1 MIERKGHPSIYFA
14 AIFAVFLANAVPFLW
29 LGEDS
34 FVIIHDNL
42 DSEISFLQVLK
53 NSGALVPWNLREIEQ
68 VFNGLNAGYFATSG
82 WLLRGLAAIMPVF
95 PAYGVYSIIVRI
107 IGFLGAFLLSK
118 FFLRDSFD
126 KNVFWA
132 LLLSGVW
139 ASMSCYTIYGIS
151 MLGLPLAV
159 WAILNLSQKQK
170 RVRNASV
177 FVLCMYPFL
186 SHFAFSGVFI
196 PGLILLSAFTQLGNR
211 AGLRLIFRALLLLL
225 MCTIVAHFAMFYTY
239 FFGEVTHRVE
249 RFYFHSG
256 FDVLAALKRSF
267 SALIFGQYHVGH
279 VFNPSLLIAALV
291 WIGRHPKQSSFLR
304 YLSLGLLVCSLAFGF
319 GLFLQQKLSSMVPLI
334 NVFQLSRVYQFVPI
348 LSLGIAIFFIQSNVP
363 LKLKSLIIL
372 PFCLGTIMQNQ
383 ELVQNWKA
391 MISGNEVE
399 CSFREF
405 YMIDAFQK
413 ADLIIGRSK
422 EEFRVIS
429 LGIHPAV
436 AQFNGFYTLD
446 SYQNLYPLAYKH
458 RWGEIIKDE
467 LEKDSKLEDYFNH
480 WGNRCYAFSAE
491 LGMPSTYAEKNWRS
505 QVVENWGVDFE
516 KLYSGGCRFIFSKAE
531 ISLDNHP
538 ELFLVDEIP
547 SSKSVLFVYGIHAS
561 VSND

>member
-1 MIERKGHPSIYFA
+1 MIARKGNPFIYLPV
-14 AIFAVFLANAVPFLW
+14 IFAVIIVNTVPFLW
-29 LGEDS
+29 LGEDG

-53 NSGALVPWNLREIEQ
+53 NAGALAPWNLSEIEQ

-82 WLLRGLAAIMPVF
+82 WLIRGLAAIMPVF
-95 PAYGVYSIIVRI
+95 RAYCVYSIIVRI
-107 IGFLGAFLLSK
+107 LGFLGAFLLSK

-151 MLGLPLAV
+151 MLGLPLAI
-159 WAILNLSQKQK
+159 WAILNLSHDQK

-177 FVLCMYPFL
+177 VVLCIYPFL

-196 PGLILLSAFTQLGNR
+196 PGLIFLSAISQLGNR
-211 AGLRLIFRALLLLL
+211 AGLRLIFRALFLMLL
-225 MCTIVAHFAMFYTY
+225 CTVVAHFAMFYTY
-239 FFGEVTHRVE
+239 FLGEVTHRVE
-249 RFYFHSG
+249 RLYFHSG
-256 FDVLAALKRSF
+256 FDVLAAFKKSF
-267 SALIFGQYHVGH
+267 SALIFGQYHVGN
-279 VFNPSLLIAALV
+279 VFNPSLLIATLI
-291 WIGRHPKQSSFLR
+291 WLGRHPKQSSVLR

-348 LSLGIAIFFIQSNVP
+348 LSLGIAIFFVQSNLS
-363 LKLKSLIIL
+363 LKLKSLIVI
-372 PFCLGTIMQNQ
+372 PFCIGTIMQNQ

-391 MISGNEVE
+391 MISGDEVE

-436 AQFNGFYTLD
+436 AQFNGFFTLD
-446 SYQNLYPLAYKH
+446 SYQNLYPLEYKH
-458 RWGEIIKDE
+458 RWGEIMKEELKKDSE
-467 LEKDSKLEDYFNH
+467 LEGYFNH
-480 WGNRCYAFSAE
+480 WGSRCYAFSAE
-491 LGMPSTYAEKNWRS
+491 LGMPSSYAEKNWS
-505 QVVENWGVDFE
+505 SVVVENWAIDFD
-516 KLYSGGCRFIFSKAE
+516 KLYHEGCRFIFSKAE
-531 ISLDNHP
+531 INLANHP
-538 ELFLVDEIP
+538 ELFFMDEIP
-547 SSKSVLFVYGIHAS
+547 SSKSVLLVYGIHAP
-561 VSND
+561 SND